1 MRRDVGAELRRY
13 WPDDRGVI
21 GLIPAIIALLTGAAI
36 AAVTLVAVT
45 ASKSTT
51 KDPDVYIAVS
61 DANPTRDAK
70 GRPHAS
76 GYSLGRRPRSWL
88 RGPVATRR

>member
-51 KDPDVYIAVS
+51 KDPDVYIAVT
-61 DANPTRDAK
+61 DANATRDAK
-70 GRPHAS
+70 GRPHVQIKYKVAVA
-76 GYSLGRRPRSWL
+76 GNRPFAI
-88 RGPVATRR
+88 PA